1 MPQKQ
6 PPASSA
12 FSSVLVIRYALLPRR
27 RRLRRAWARADSRS
41 FSSDNRFRQPI
52 VPGGPGGR
60 AGGAGVRPGCGCGV
74 RPGCGCGGRGGRRAD
89 GGAGARHGVA
99 GRRRGRCPAGGGG
112 ASLAPC
118 SRTGYNGVMAG
129 FLGRLR
135 PVVTART
142 VAHQVFA
149 LHVVIVLLLILAAA
163 AALVLQA
170 RADSERAA
178 RDRALAVA
186 WAFARAPGIEE
197 ALGAPDPSAVLQARA
212 EGARRAA
219 RVDFIV
225 VMTPQGIRHTHPDPA
240 RIGGRYVG
248 TIAPAASGG
257 TVRETVNGRLGPSTR
272 AVVPVADD
280 DGDVLGLVAA
290 GITLHSVG
298 DTADGRLPL
307 LLGAAAGALLLS
319 LAGTVLVSRRLR
331 RLTHGLEPAE
341 LTRMYEHHD
350 AVLHAVRE
358 GVVIMAA
365 DGRVTLVDDEARR
378 LLDLPADAE
387 GRTPADLG
395 VDPDLARLLAEGR
408 PATDEVHVA
417 RGRL

>member
-1 MPQKQ
+1 PGNVRISSCMPQKQ

-41 FSSDNRFRQPI
+41 VSSDNRFRQPI
-52 VPGGPGGR
+52 GPGGPGGR
-60 AGGAGVRPGCGCGV
+60 AGGAGGRPGCGCGV

-99 GRRRGRCPAGGGG
+99 GRRRGRCPAEGGG

-170 RADSERAA
+170 RPDSERAA

-197 ALGAPDPSAVLQARA
+197 ALGAPDPSAVLQAR
-212 EGARRAA
+212 
-219 RVDFIV
+219 
-225 VMTPQGIRHTHPDPA
+225 
-240 RIGGRYVG
+240 
-248 TIAPAASGG
+248 
-257 TVRETVNGRLGPSTR
+257 
-272 AVVPVADD
+272 
-280 DGDVLGLVAA
+280 
-290 GITLHSVG
+290 
-298 DTADGRLPL
+298 
-307 LLGAAAGALLLS
+307 
-319 LAGTVLVSRRLR
+319 
-331 RLTHGLEPAE
+331 
-341 LTRMYEHHD
+341 
-350 AVLHAVRE
+350 
-358 GVVIMAA
+358 
-365 DGRVTLVDDEARR
+365 
-378 LLDLPADAE
+378 
-387 GRTPADLG
+387 
-395 VDPDLARLLAEGR
+395 
-408 PATDEVHVA
+408 
-417 RGRL
+417 